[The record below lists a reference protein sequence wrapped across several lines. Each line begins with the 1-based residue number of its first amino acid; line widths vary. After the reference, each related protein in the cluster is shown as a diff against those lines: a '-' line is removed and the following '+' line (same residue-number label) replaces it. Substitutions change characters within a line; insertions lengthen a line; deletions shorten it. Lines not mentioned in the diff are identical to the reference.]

1 MEIVVSFSLGMFLG
15 ALISAS
21 IVVSLWN
28 KSLKMF
34 RQHLDEIA
42 EKFDKLCEC
51 DKKIINE
58 LLDNKNEKIIRNG
71 TNK

>member
-1 MEIVVSFSLGMFLG
+1 MEVVVSFSFGMLLG
-15 ALISAS
+15 ALVSTS
-21 IVVSLWN
+21 IVGSLWN

-58 LLDNKNEKIIRNG
+58 LLDDKNENS
-71 TNK
+71 

>member
-1 MEIVVSFSLGMFLG
+1 MEVVVSFSFGMLLG
-15 ALISAS
+15 ALISSS

-28 KSLKMF
+28 KSLKKV
-34 RQHLDEIA
+34 RQHLDEIV

-58 LLDNKNEKIIRNG
+58 LLDEKNS
-71 TNK
+71 